1 MDIKAFLISDPGH
14 FSMTGI
20 RGHKTNSNSC
30 KIFEKNPIR
39 KGKFRSVY
47 VLMIETYVS
56 RKTSFCLLFS
66 ITAGDRTL
74 INIMSSLLERYG
86 KGDDTS
92 TAPSNVTSLPPGF
105 PCVAQFTEDGMW
117 YRGRVVKYV
126 DEDKVEVN

>member
-1 MDIKAFLISDPGH
+1 MNS
-14 FSMTGI
+14 I
-20 RGHKTNSNSC
+20 RGDKTNSNSC

-39 KGKFRSVY
+39 KGKFQSVY
-47 VLMIETYVS
+47 VLIIEIYVS
-56 RKTSFCLLFS
+56 KKTPFCLLFS

-92 TAPSNVTSLPPGF
+92 TAPSNVTLPPGF

>member
-1 MDIKAFLISDPGH
+1 MNS
-14 FSMTGI
+14 I
-20 RGHKTNSNSC
+20 RGDKTNSNSC

-39 KGKFRSVY
+39 KGKFQLVY
-47 VLMIETYVS
+47 VLIIEIYVS
-56 RKTSFCLLFS
+56 KKTPFCLLFS

>member
-1 MDIKAFLISDPGH
+1 MN
-14 FSMTGI
+14 GI
-20 RGHKTNSNSC
+20 RGHKTKSNSC
-30 KIFEKNPIR
+30 KKFEKNPIR
-39 KGKFRSVY
+39 KGKFQSVH
-47 VLMIETYVS
+47 VLMIEIYLS
-56 RKTSFCLLFS
+56 KKTPFCFLFS
-66 ITAGDRTL
+66 IIAEDRTL
-74 INIMSSLLERYG
+74 ISIMSSLLERYG